1 MSVRKFRILNK
12 DNKYLD
18 FMDLDMFAHK
28 PEGLGFEIERSFY
41 NSFNSYSDVVQASK
55 QSEIKF
61 NVIFGHTSNN
71 PYVKYNIML
80 HFLNIGGLKLE
91 YTVPNVGTFLRDVEV
106 SSITKTDL
114 DEYGVLQETITFIGL
129 TPWYSWIPLT
139 TALDPIID
147 GGIIYDDDRNYLYDH
162 TAWGWGTLDSK
173 NAILKRFSTRY
184 PRFNMLAGTRN
195 TITFKGYGG
204 SIPKSWHVSSDAKAE
219 IINVYDSDFFKAGMH
234 VTSDGEATVSM
245 EYSGAYNHGDGYI
258 QSYYIRNQG
267 HSPIVIEDKIIAITK
282 NEHVKLINIDGSAD
296 KSWIIPPDGHWHKIN
311 GTCKKFPDDLDIN
324 TITEVYSQAYCSG
337 GKGTDFVL
345 GAPKLEIGQWDLP
358 LIDSAKH
365 LHTAYA
371 YSADGTDRFT
381 TTYPNLN
388 LLDGTR
394 DIKPWATGYNIFNQD
409 VAVIYFNDHKTVADL
424 FKVGDIITLSSDIE
438 FFNTELYNSSNDS
451 AIRIQM
457 FGGGW
462 RQFSQVYAKNVNGK
476 FYTKNEQISSEYVEN
491 PTHKVNISITMELDK
506 HFIESHGNCNAIRL
520 IYDYIPKGADTKLT
534 NLKIEPA
541 KDLSSTATPWMP
553 SFSEVTTAD
562 WPSYVGHYTDHLQSD
577 SNNPFD
583 YTWSPISLIPTP
595 WMPSDSEIEAGDYPT
610 HYGVYKSNDYKDSEV
625 SKDYTWLPLTD
636 MNNIIKRDANHSD
649 LQDGIIHKA
658 YSWSADG
665 TKGFTNTTINP
676 NVFNES
682 DLTTGFLSST
692 TGEIISSGVSTN
704 HQITKSK
711 VAIPDGAKMLVM
723 TVYNPNKVAQTTTH
737 TNRIGIWNKD
747 GSYNRA
753 FHQLPL
759 ITADTYQVHNIP
771 IPANAGQLRI
781 GVIHGPART
790 KTSDWKFKFEFAT
803 EPSPYTP
810 WFGSM
815 RNSNLLVN
823 SSVHNTLVGGTPTIE
838 SPNYLMDQVETEC
851 FKAGDSITLSY
862 KLNIKWPS
870 PNTATVEPPTISGKL
885 IGGTYKPDFP
895 SIIIKPGILNVYYK
909 GTITLDEDFIV
920 NNQKINA
927 VRAIGSN
934 LPKGMTV
941 EVYNLKIENGYT
953 ATPWI
958 AHNTETDDT
967 DYPSY
972 QGLAVNHNTTDS
984 SDPKDYIWSK
994 ITDFNLSD
1002 RIDQSTDQTIKNELT
1017 VPQEQQ
1023 GFNVVSGTNVT
1034 SDLLYPFVNRLNF
1047 ANQVYKTGGILFVD
1061 FDWEFSGNTADMKG
1075 RFNPQMNEDSW
1086 GLNDSLFKPVYITPN
1101 NLSGHWSKAIILNK
1115 DIRDPLSK
1123 SAKFFGFRMDNCSD
1137 NGIVTISNMKLQY
1150 YPKRIMLEHLAFA
1163 WSADGVKNFT
1173 SSFPKPNL
1181 LQSTRLTGSGV
1192 TGADSG
1198 IALPFDNG
1206 GDFNWQS
1213 LEAGDVIT
1221 ISFDWSAKDTANQF
1235 AGRFIPTFITYPQTM
1250 GNNKYVIINDRDRNG
1265 HYESSVVVTQD
1276 MIEGGTATKFGF
1288 MFDSMD
1294 GTEIISIDNL
1304 KLELFAKNEIGYGIN
1319 ATPWMPGKSEAIQGD
1334 YPNLIG
1340 TYTDS
1345 TQQDINDSS
1354 KYSWSI
1360 IGSPETV
1367 ESNDQPSGAIKVR
1380 DGSAL
1385 SPYRIVYNDTTI
1397 YQADY
1402 SKSASFLQVNNESMY
1417 FGTQSDSSF
1426 RISIKATPETG
1437 VISNPSW
1444 YLTDIT
1450 GKKLQTEGFL
1460 TSIPVGFELVVSS
1473 DSFERSMV
1481 IRDSNGILPDASI
1494 DELMDPT
1501 VSGWLRVPI
1510 GISRIVLSNETYAAT
1525 GGFNGG
1531 RIIAEYKQEWVGI

>member
-18 FMDLDMFAHK
+18 FMDLDMFAHN
-28 PEGLGFEIERSFY
+28 PEGLGFEIERKFY

-61 NVIFGHTSNN
+61 KVIFGHTSNN
-71 PYVKYNIML
+71 PYIKYNIML

-91 YTVPNVGTFLRDVEV
+91 YTVPNVGTFLRDVDV

-139 TALDPIID
+139 TALDPLID
-147 GGIIYDDDRNYLYDH
+147 GGIIYDDNRDYLYDH

-184 PRFNMLAGTRN
+184 PRFNMLAGTRD
-195 TITFKGYGG
+195 TITFKGHGG
-204 SIPKSWHVSSDAKAE
+204 SIPESWHVSPAAKAE

-245 EYSGAYNHGDGYI
+245 EYSGVYNHGDGYV

-267 HSPIVIEDKIIAITK
+267 HLPIVIEDKIIAISK
-282 NEHVKLINIDGSAD
+282 KEHVKLINIDGSAD

-311 GTCKKFPDDLDIN
+311 GIGKKFPDNLDIN

-345 GAPKLEIGQWDLP
+345 GAPKLEIGQCGTP
-358 LIDSAKH
+358 RMDSTKH
-365 LHTAYA
+365 LHTAYS

-381 TTYPNLN
+381 TVYPNLN
-388 LLDGTR
+388 LLEG
-394 DIKPWATGYNIFNQD
+394 
-409 VAVIYFNDHKTVADL
+409 
-424 FKVGDIITLSSDIE
+424 
-438 FFNTELYNSSNDS
+438 
-451 AIRIQM
+451 
-457 FGGGW
+457 
-462 RQFSQVYAKNVNGK
+462 
-476 FYTKNEQISSEYVEN
+476 
-491 PTHKVNISITMELDK
+491 
-506 HFIESHGNCNAIRL
+506 
-520 IYDYIPKGADTKLT
+520 
-534 NLKIEPA
+534 
-541 KDLSSTATPWMP
+541 TATPWTITANDNNWYFNIIYKHLKGGTTYTFSAEISVSNGQDSVSVRAYDSSIATEWASSYIFSKGVKRGSFTFTTPDHIDNDGYLIIYAGTTEHTAGLSATYTHMKLEEGNIATPWIP
-553 SFSEVTTAD
+553 SISEVTTAD
-562 WPSYVGHYTDHLQSD
+562 WPSYIGQYTDHLQAD
-577 SNNPFD
+577 SNNPSD
-583 YTWSPISLIPTP
+583 YTWNLISLIPTP
-595 WMPSDSEIEAGDYPT
+595 WMPSDNEIEDDDYPT
-610 HYGVYKSNDYKDSEV
+610 HYGVAKSNDYKDSEV
-625 SKDYTWLPLTD
+625 AKDYTWLPLTD
-636 MNNIIKRDANHSD
+636 INNIIKRDANHSD
-649 LQDGIIHKA
+649 LQDSIIHKA

-682 DLTTGFLSST
+682 DLINGFLSST
-692 TGEIISSGVSTN
+692 TGEIISSGVATN
-704 HQITKSK
+704 HQTMKTK
-711 VAIPDGAKMLVM
+711 VAIPDDATMLVM
-723 TVYNPNKVAQTTTH
+723 TVYNPNKVAQTSTN
-737 TNRIGIWNKD
+737 TNRIGFWNKN
-747 GSYNRA
+747 GSYNTR
-753 FHQLPL
+753 FHQLPF
-759 ITADTYQVHNIP
+759 ITADAYQVHEIP
-771 IPANAGQLRI
+771 IPANTGQLRI
-781 GVIHGPART
+781 GVIHGPAGT

-803 EPSPYTP
+803 KPSPYTP

-823 SSVHNTLVGGTPTIE
+823 SSVHNTLVGGTPTVE

-862 KLNIKWPS
+862 KINVIWPS
-870 PNTATVEPPTISGKL
+870 PTTTTVEPPTIGGKL

-895 SIIIKPGILNVYYK
+895 SIIIKPGVSNGYYE

-920 NNQKINA
+920 NNPQIIA

-941 EVYNLKIENGYT
+941 EVYDLKIENGDN

-972 QGLAVNHNTTDS
+972 QGLAVNHNATDY

-994 ITDFNLSD
+994 ITDFKLSD
-1002 RIDQSTDQTIKNELT
+1002 RIDQPTDQTIKNELI
-1017 VPQEQQ
+1017 VAQEQQ

-1034 SDLLYPFVNRLNF
+1034 SDLLYPFVNRFNF
-1047 ANQVYKTGGILFVD
+1047 ANKVYKTGGILFVD
-1061 FDWEFSGNTADMKG
+1061 FDWEFSGNTEDMKG
-1075 RFNPQMNEDSW
+1075 RFNPQINEDSW
-1086 GLNDSLFKPVYITPN
+1086 GLNDTLFNPVYITQN

-1115 DIRDPLSK
+1115 DITDPLSK
-1123 SAKFFGFRMDNCSD
+1123 SAKFFGFRMDDCSD
-1137 NGIVTISNMKLQY
+1137 NGAVMISNMKVQY
-1150 YPKRIMLEHLAFA
+1150 YPKGIMFEHLAFA
-1163 WSADGVKNFT
+1163 WSPDGVKNFT

-1181 LQSTRLTGSGV
+1181 LQSSRLTGSGV
-1192 TGADSG
+1192 VGADSG
-1198 IALPFDNG
+1198 IALPFNNG
-1206 GDFNWQS
+1206 SDFNGQS

-1221 ISFDWSAKDTANQF
+1221 ISFDWSAKDTTSQF
-1235 AGRFIPTFITYPQTM
+1235 VGRFIPTFITYPETM
-1250 GNNKYVIINDRDRNG
+1250 GNNKYVVINDGDPNG
-1265 HYESSVVVTQD
+1265 HYEASVVVTQD
-1276 MIEGGTATKFGF
+1276 MIEGGTATNFGF

-1294 GTEIISIDNL
+1294 STEIVSIDNL
-1304 KLELFAKNEIGYGIN
+1304 KLEVFSKNEIGYGIN
-1319 ATPWMPGKSEAIQGD
+1319 ATPWMPGRSEAIQGD

-1340 TYTDS
+1340 KYTDS
-1345 TQQDINDSS
+1345 TQQDTTDSS
-1354 KYSWSI
+1354 KYSWNI
-1360 IGSPETV
+1360 IEFPETL
-1367 ESNDQPSGAIKVR
+1367 ESNDQPSGLIKVT
-1380 DGSAL
+1380 DGSKL
-1385 SPYRIVYNDTTI
+1385 SPYRIIYNDTTI

-1417 FGTQSDSSF
+1417 FGTQADSSF
-1426 RISIKATPETG
+1426 RITIKATAETG
-1437 VISNPSW
+1437 VITNPSW
-1444 YLTDIT
+1444 YLTDIK

-1473 DSFERSMV
+1473 DSFERTMV
-1481 IRDSNGILPDASI
+1481 IRDSNGVLPDASV

>member
-18 FMDLDMFAHK
+18 FMDLDMFAHN
-28 PEGLGFEIERSFY
+28 PEGLGFEIERKFY

-61 NVIFGHTSNN
+61 KVIFGHTSNN

-91 YTVPNVGTFLRDVEV
+91 YTVPNVGTFLRDVDV

-139 TALDPIID
+139 TALDPLID
-147 GGIIYDDDRNYLYDH
+147 GGIIYDDNKDYLYDH
-162 TAWGWGTLDSK
+162 TAWGWGTLDSR
-173 NAILKRFSTRY
+173 NAIIKRFSTRY
-184 PRFNMLAGTRN
+184 PRFNMLAGTRD
-195 TITFKGYGG
+195 TITFKGHGG
-204 SIPKSWHVSSDAKAE
+204 SIPESWHVSTAAKTE
-219 IINVYDSDFFKAGMH
+219 IINVYDSDFFKAGIH
-234 VTSDGEATVSM
+234 VTSDSEATVSM
-245 EYSGAYNHGDGYI
+245 AYSGVYNHGDGYV
-258 QSYYIRNQG
+258 QSYYIQNQG

-296 KSWIIPPDGHWHKIN
+296 KSWIIQPDGHWHKIN
-311 GTCKKFPDDLDIN
+311 GTGKKFPDNLDIN
-324 TITEVYSQAYCSG
+324 TITEMYSQAYCSG

-345 GAPKLEIGQWDLP
+345 GAPKLEVGQL
-358 LIDSAKH
+358 
-365 LHTAYA
+365 
-371 YSADGTDRFT
+371 GT
-381 TTYPNLN
+381 
-388 LLDGTR
+388 
-394 DIKPWATGYNIFNQD
+394 
-409 VAVIYFNDHKTVADL
+409 H
-424 FKVGDIITLSSDIE
+424 
-438 FFNTELYNSSNDS
+438 
-451 AIRIQM
+451 
-457 FGGGW
+457 
-462 RQFSQVYAKNVNGK
+462 
-476 FYTKNEQISSEYVEN
+476 
-491 PTHKVNISITMELDK
+491 
-506 HFIESHGNCNAIRL
+506 
-520 IYDYIPKGADTKLT
+520 
-534 NLKIEPA
+534 
-541 KDLSSTATPWMP
+541 WMP
-553 SFSEVTTAD
+553 SA
-562 WPSYVGHYTDHLQSD
+562 
-577 SNNPFD
+577 
-583 YTWSPISLIPTP
+583 
-595 WMPSDSEIEAGDYPT
+595 SEIEDNDYPT
-610 HYGVYKSNDYKDSEV
+610 HYGVSKSNDYKDSEV
-625 SKDYTWLPLTD
+625 AKDYTWLPLTD

-649 LQDGIIHKA
+649 LQDAIIHKA

-665 TKGFTNTTINP
+665 SKGFTNTTINQ
-676 NVFNES
+676 NVFNEL
-682 DLTTGFLSST
+682 DLISGFLSSS

-704 HQITKSK
+704 HQIMKSK

-747 GSYNRA
+747 GSYNRT
-753 FHQLPL
+753 FHELPF
-759 ITADTYQVHNIP
+759 ITADAYQVHEIP

-781 GVIHGPART
+781 GVIHGPAGT

-803 EPSPYTP
+803 KPSPYTP

-823 SSVHNTLVGGTPTIE
+823 SSVHNTLVGGTPTVE

-862 KLNIKWPS
+862 KINVAWPS
-870 PNTATVEPPTISGKL
+870 QNTSTVEPPTIGGKL

-895 SIIIKPGILNVYYK
+895 SIIIKPGVANGYYK
-909 GTITLDEDFIV
+909 GTITLDEDFIA
-920 NNQKINA
+920 NNPHIIA

-941 EVYNLKIENGYT
+941 EVYNLKIENGDT

-967 DYPSY
+967 DYPLY

-984 SDPKDYIWSK
+984 SDPKDYIWSR

-1002 RIDQSTDQTIKNELT
+1002 RIDQPTGQTIKNELN
-1017 VPQEQQ
+1017 VSQEQQ

-1034 SDLLYPFVNRLNF
+1034 SDLLYPFVNRFNF
-1047 ANQVYKTGGILFVD
+1047 ANKVYKTGGILFVD

-1075 RFNPQMNEDSW
+1075 QFNPQINEDSW
-1086 GLNDSLFKPVYITPN
+1086 GLNDTLFNPVYITQN

-1115 DIRDPLSK
+1115 DITDPLSK
-1123 SAKFFGFRMDNCSD
+1123 SAKFFGFRMDDCSD
-1137 NGIVTISNMKLQY
+1137 NGAVMISNMKVQY
-1150 YPKRIMLEHLAFA
+1150 YPKGIMFEHLAFA
-1163 WSADGVKNFT
+1163 WSPDGVKNFT

-1181 LQSTRLTGSGV
+1181 LQSSRLTGSGV
-1192 TGADSG
+1192 VGADSG
-1198 IALPFDNG
+1198 IALPFNNG
-1206 GDFNWQS
+1206 SDFNGQS

-1221 ISFDWSAKDTANQF
+1221 ISFDWSAKDTASQF
-1235 AGRFIPTFITYPQTM
+1235 VGRFIPTFITYPQTM
-1250 GNNKYVIINDRDRNG
+1250 GNNKYVVINDGDPNG
-1265 HYESSVVVTQD
+1265 HYEASVVVTQD
-1276 MIEGGTATKFGF
+1276 MIEGGTATNFGF

-1294 GTEIISIDNL
+1294 STEIVSIDNL
-1304 KLELFAKNEIGYGIN
+1304 KLEVFSKNEIGYGIN
-1319 ATPWMPGKSEAIQGD
+1319 ATPWMPGRSEAIQGD

-1340 TYTDS
+1340 KYTDT
-1345 TQQDINDSS
+1345 TQQDTNDSS
-1354 KYSWSI
+1354 KYSWRI

-1402 SKSASFLQVNNESMY
+1402 SKSASFLQVNNGSMY
-1417 FGTQSDSSF
+1417 FGTQADSSF
-1426 RISIKATPETG
+1426 RISIKATAETG
-1437 VISNPSW
+1437 VITNPSW

-1473 DSFERSMV
+1473 DSFERTMV
-1481 IRDSNGILPDASI
+1481 IRDSNGVLPDASV

-1501 VSGWLRVPI
+1501 VSGWIRVPI
-1510 GISRIVLSNETYAAT
+1510 GLSRIVLSNETYATT

-1531 RIIAEYKQEWVGI
+1531 RITAEYKQEWVGI